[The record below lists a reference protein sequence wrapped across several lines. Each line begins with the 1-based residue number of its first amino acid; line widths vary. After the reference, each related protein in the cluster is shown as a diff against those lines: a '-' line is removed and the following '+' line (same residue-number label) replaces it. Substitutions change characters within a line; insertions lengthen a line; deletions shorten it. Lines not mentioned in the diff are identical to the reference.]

1 MEELTVQVQQ
11 LTGETKVL
19 REAIDDLRV
28 EVEWLVRNIVR
39 PGWSLIQNPTTMA
52 PAAESPNP
60 NGPPIQKKS
69 EVPPA
74 DDPPAPSPPGDAHQR
89 GLFD

>member
-39 PGWSLIQNPTTMA
+39 PGYSLTQNAAA
-52 PAAESPNP
+52 PPATVPPGES
-60 NGPPIQKKS
+60 GPPVQKTR
-69 EVPPA
+69 EPPPA
-74 DDPPAPSPPGDAHQR
+74 DDPPEPTPTGDAHQG